1 MIEIIKMIYEN
12 LIEYIE
18 IIRNI
23 TLNNKFI
30 RNWFSSINNQ
40 ILIKKNQNYIK
51 LWEIFISL
59 TSPWI
64 SIWSLC

>member
-30 RNWFSSINNQ
+30 RN
-40 ILIKKNQNYIK
+40 
-51 LWEIFISL
+51 
-59 TSPWI
+59 
-64 SIWSLC
+64 